1 METNKL
7 TQMETVATNIWQ
19 RSKIVIKILM
29 IGAMAL
35 LLLIPAYFVQTLIK
49 EREQRQ
55 KEAVTEVSSKW
66 AGRQI
71 ITGPIIALPYRTKI
85 ADANGNINLIKHFAY
100 FLPDQLTV
108 NATVTPKEK
117 YRGIYKVMLYTSQV
131 KLSGSFD
138 EIPIEKL
145 KVSAEDILWNDVTL
159 RLYVSDNKGLNDEVK
174 LNWND
179 SLLNFT
185 PQTFDD
191 QSSRSGF
198 SAPLNINTAA
208 DLKKISFSGELSV
221 SGSERLLFT
230 PVGKISTVNLNSSW
244 PHPSF
249 TGNILPQNSL
259 VTDSGFTA
267 TWKSVAHTRNFP
279 QQWIDNAF
287 NVNDYFFSARTGED
301 YTQDYVAKTITSS
314 AFGTNLFIPVNG
326 YQKTM
331 RSVKY
336 AILCILLTFVAF
348 FLIETNNKR
357 SVHPLQYAL
366 IGFALILFY
375 TLLLSFSE
383 YIGFNGAYA
392 VAALATVG
400 LIGWF
405 VKGLLGS
412 MKLSMLLSFVLVL
425 LYSYVFT
432 ILQLQDYALL
442 IGSVGLFITLAIVMY
457 YSRKV
462 QW

>member
-1 METNKL
+1 MEN
-7 TQMETVATNIWQ
+7 VVSSIWQ
-19 RSKIVIKILM
+19 KSKIVIKVLM
-29 IGAMAL
+29 IGAMSL
-35 LLLIPAYFVQTLIK
+35 LLLIPAYFVENLIK

-55 KEAVTEVSSKW
+55 KEAFAEVSSKW
-66 AGRQI
+66 ANRQNI
-71 ITGPIIALPYRTKI
+71 SGPVLVIPYSQTTIGADGKAAITRSY
-85 ADANGNINLIKHFAY
+85 AY
-100 FLPDQLTV
+100 FLPDKLDIKSSV
-108 NATVTPKEK
+108 KPEK
-117 YRGIYKVMLYTSQV
+117 RYRGIYQVMLYTSTISMTGNFSSLPLQ
-131 KLSGSFD
+131 
-138 EIPIEKL
+138 KL
-145 KVSAEDILWNDVTL
+145 KLNSTDMLWNEAYLCLDIT
-159 RLYVSDNKGLNDEVK
+159 DAKGLKDE
-174 LNWND
+174 LNMIWDD
-179 SLLNFT
+179 STLAFAPAYINNAVMKEGFISPVALTEVEATKGINFSTQINLN
-185 PQTFDD
+185 
-191 QSSRSGF
+191 
-198 SAPLNINTAA
+198 
-208 DLKKISFSGELSV
+208 
-221 SGSERLLFT
+221 GSEELLFT
-230 PVGKISTVNLNSSW
+230 PVGKETTVEMRSSW
-244 PHPSF
+244 PDPSF
-249 TGNILPQNSL
+249 TGNQLPQTSDIK
-259 VTDSGFTA
+259 DSGFIA
-267 TWKSVAHTRNFP
+267 NWKSLSHTRNFP
-279 QQWIDNAF
+279 QAWRDDSYNL
-287 NVNDYFFSARTGED
+287 S
-301 YTQDYVAKTITSS
+301 SS
-314 AFGTNLFIPVNG
+314 AFGADLFIPVNG

-366 IGFALILFY
+366 IGFALLLFY

-383 YIGFNGAYA
+383 YIGFNAAYG

-412 MKLSMLLSFVLVL
+412 MRLSMLLSFVLVL